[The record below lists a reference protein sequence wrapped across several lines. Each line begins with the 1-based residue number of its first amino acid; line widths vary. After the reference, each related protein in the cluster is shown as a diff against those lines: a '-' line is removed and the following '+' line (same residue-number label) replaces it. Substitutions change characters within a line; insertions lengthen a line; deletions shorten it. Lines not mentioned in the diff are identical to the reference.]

1 MNIDKWWLP
10 IAVSLVIT
18 IGIILVIWK
27 GRP

>member
-10 IAVSLVIT
+10 ITVSLVIT